1 MVHLQIQES
10 GVSNLV
16 QNSKVLEI
24 NKKPSLLGFFLL
36 HTKQMQALPYK
47 SEIKIVTK
55 DMCDH
60 NGHMNVNYYYQLF
73 DSVYTEMYYKDLGFD
88 DAYLA
93 SGFSTFTLED
103 SIRYLKEFKLDDK
116 VYPSF
121 YLANVNKKLLHFV
134 GILQNEAGELS
145 AIFET
150 VLAHMNLNARRVSEF
165 SEQKLKKLLDYRSS
179 NKLKEDLP
187 FDLKL
192 KIRNL

>member
-1 MVHLQIQES
+1 
-10 GVSNLV
+10 
-16 QNSKVLEI
+16 
-24 NKKPSLLGFFLL
+24 
-36 HTKQMQALPYK
+36 MQSLPYT
-47 SEIKIVTK
+47 SEIKIVSK

-73 DSVYTEMYYKDLGFD
+73 DSVYTAMYYKDLGFD

-103 SIRYLKEFKLDDK
+103 SIRYLKEFKLDDE

-134 GILQNEAGELS
+134 GILQNKKGDLS

-150 VLAHMNLNARRVSEF
+150 VLAHMDLNARKVTEF
-165 SEQKLKKLLDYRSS
+165 SENKLNHLLEYRSL
-179 NKLKEDLP
+179 NKLSEDLP
-187 FDLKL
+187 FELKL
-192 KIRNL
+192 KRRDL